1 MHKFSEPCSTAIDLD
16 GHLDCYVSG
25 QVGEKSPV
33 WAAHLY
39 PMEKH
44 LHLGKALSQT
54 KHFPRWMF
62 LSILEKGQ
70 RAWVIFQVLTTTHL
84 HPTLGLNKPSSTD
97 EDSVHVCT
105 HYLPCP
111 IHHIHHKPRSTSHR
125 LDHLLASHLPTAP
138 ILTWRNVLCCG
149 CFRGFVLE
157 QNYAPSP
164 PGEVLEGDGPASVLL
179 VVSAT

>member
-1 MHKFSEPCSTAIDLD
+1 MHFFLLRFFSFPCKTEKIPKIGKMHKFSEPCSTAIDLD

-125 LDHLLASHLPTAP
+125 QILPMN
-138 ILTWRNVLCCG
+138 LR
-149 CFRGFVLE
+149 
-157 QNYAPSP
+157 S
-164 PGEVLEGDGPASVLL
+164 
-179 VVSAT
+179 